1 MTPEQFERKL
11 MKLAAEYGEFY
22 SRYAPDLAGNV
33 AVSYYKQNFQNEA
46 WGREKWQEVKRRIA
60 GTVANRA
67 AEKRHPARTTR
78 KILAGDSNDLR
89 RSISIKESGNGKVEL
104 WTDPSAFSDSKE
116 PYGRVH
122 NEGLKAGRGAGF
134 TMPKRQFMGMNEEL
148 AQLIIDKLQIKLKEL
163 TIKT

>member
-1 MTPEQFERKL
+1 MTPDQFEVRL
-11 MKLAAEYGEFY
+11 MQLSEEFGQFFD
-22 SRYAPDLAGNV
+22 RYAPDLAGNV

-46 WGREKWQEVKRRIA
+46 WGKEPWKEVQRIIG

-67 AEKRHPARTTR
+67 ALSKHPARASR
-78 KILAGDSNDLR
+78 KILTGDTGDLG
-89 RSISIKESGNGKVEL
+89 RSIAVKEAGAGKVEL
-104 WTDPSAFSDSKE
+104 WTDPESFSSKE

-148 AQLIIDKLQIKLKEL
+148 AQLIINKLQSKLREITLK
-163 TIKT
+163 

>member
-33 AVSYYKQNFQNEA
+33 AVSYYKQTFQNEA

-67 AEKRHPARTTR
+67 AEKKHSADARH
-78 KILAGDSNDLR
+78 KILTEGGDLG
-89 RSISIKESGNGKVEL
+89 RSPAIKESGNGKVEL
-104 WTDPSAFSDSKE
+104 WTDPAAFIDSKE

-148 AQLIIDKLQIKLKEL
+148 ARLIIDKLQIKLKEL